1 MLSVVYGVSAM
12 IPLTFGISGYV
23 LVSRD
28 GARPNPSA
36 APQPSITTILTNQRA
51 KAIGTL
57 SNRKD
62 KLS

>member
-28 GARPNPSA
+28 GARPNPTIT
-36 APQPSITTILTNQRA
+36 PQLSITTKNVDTQI
-51 KAIGTL
+51 
-57 SNRKD
+57 D
-62 KLS
+62 